1 MHAIGDIVNSL
12 NRSVMYIKGLQSRF
26 ELPVFQG
33 AKYSDAYLNFLRNI
47 VYLRIMNIGEDTLR
61 DLWRI
66 EKKILCLLNLDSTGS
81 KTWFLDACGQ
91 TTHRKRRLLLS
102 NSDIGVTLP
111 SESVQ
116 LGLNFKTQL
125 PEFFDGREMGEDVVR
140 VLKQYLKIYMR
151 IRDSIEKEAPL
162 TRSAARAAVRFK

>member
-1 MHAIGDIVNSL
+1 MHTLSDIATVL
-12 NRSVMYIKGLQSRF
+12 NRSAIYIKGLQVRF
-26 ELPVFQG
+26 ELPVYQG
-33 AKYSDAYLNFLRNI
+33 AKYTDAYLNFLRNI
-47 VYLRIMNIGEDTLR
+47 VYLRIMNVAEDTLR
-61 DLWRI
+61 DLWRL
-66 EKKILCLLNLDSTGS
+66 EKKILCLLNLDSMAS

-91 TTHRKRRLLLS
+91 MTHRKRRLLLS

-125 PEFFDGREMGEDVVR
+125 PEFFDGREMGEDVAR

-151 IRDSIEKEAPL
+151 IRESIEKEAPL
-162 TRSAARAAVRFK
+162 TRSAARSAARFK